1 MKRIQSK
8 LRVLALA
15 AGSLAITMAAASAQN
30 ANFAPGDLVLYFQN
44 PSGSTGA
51 AQTFMVNLGQSAT
64 LFRANSQLAT
74 PANQLNIKNIG
85 TELTSAFGS
94 SWWEATTLRMGLAAS
109 WSAGETTDLLNA
121 DPERTIYV
129 SRARTAVGTPG
140 SASSSNLGTLS
151 NTNMTGVANNIISQ
165 NNRLETQSST
175 DRLTESVTTSF
186 IDNQNPVA
194 GSAFGAISGGTQK
207 AFAVGSFGSFGA
219 AGAVENVLDLYRV
232 QADNTID
239 GQFGFGSP
247 IRAGAFM
254 GSVTINQS
262 GDVSFVAVP
271 EPSTYALLAFAAL
284 VVAFAIRRRRNSL
297 QTQH

>member
-1 MKRIQSK
+1 
-8 LRVLALA
+8 
-15 AGSLAITMAAASAQN
+15 
-30 ANFAPGDLVLYFQN
+30 
-44 PSGSTGA
+44 
-51 AQTFMVNLGQSAT
+51 
-64 LFRANSQLAT
+64 
-74 PANQLNIKNIG
+74 
-85 TELTSAFGS
+85 
-94 SWWEATTLRMGLAAS
+94 
-109 WSAGETTDLLNA
+109 
-121 DPERTIYV
+121 
-129 SRARTAVGTPG
+129 
-140 SASSSNLGTLS
+140 
-151 NTNMTGVANNIISQ
+151 MTGVANNIISQ